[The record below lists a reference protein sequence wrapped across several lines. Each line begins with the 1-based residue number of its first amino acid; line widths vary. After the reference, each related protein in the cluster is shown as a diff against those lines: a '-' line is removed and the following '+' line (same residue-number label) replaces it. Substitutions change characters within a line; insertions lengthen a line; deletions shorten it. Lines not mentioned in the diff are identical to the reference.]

1 MNPVEMEQFAV
12 LLTDSTRA
20 LIPVKMFNVDQTQDV
35 KSLIEDLSVSV
46 MIQEWMEIPL
56 IFNMDASL
64 LFVSLTVIVQKRNLV
79 SRSLIEGTT
88 V

>member
-1 MNPVEMEQFAV
+1 MNPVEMEQFVV
-12 LLTDSTRA
+12 LSTDSTHA
-20 LIPVKMFNVDQTQDV
+20 LIPVKMFNVDQTLDA

-56 IFNMDASL
+56 IFNMDAFL
-64 LFVSLTVIVQKRNLV
+64 LFVSLTVIVRKRNPV
-79 SRSLIEGTT
+79 SRSLIEETT

>member
-12 LLTDSTRA
+12 LLTDSTLA
-20 LIPVKMFNVDQTQDV
+20 LIPVKMFNVDQTQDA

-46 MIQEWMEIPL
+46 MIREWMEIPL
-56 IFNMDASL
+56 IFNMDAFL
-64 LFVSLTVIVQKRNLV
+64 LFVSLTAIVRKRNPV
-79 SRSLIEGTT
+79 SRSLIEGIT